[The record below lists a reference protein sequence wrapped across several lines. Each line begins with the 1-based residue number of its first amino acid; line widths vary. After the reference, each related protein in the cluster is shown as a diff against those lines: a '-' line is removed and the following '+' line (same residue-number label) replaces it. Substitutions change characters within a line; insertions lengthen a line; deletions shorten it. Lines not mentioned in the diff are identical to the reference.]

1 MKIAGNITELIGN
14 TPMVWLD
21 RITSGLP
28 GRIAGKLEFYNPASS
43 VKDRIGVAMI
53 EAAEQEGLINEDTI
67 IVEPT
72 SGNTGISLAT
82 VCAARGYKLVLTMPE
97 DMSNERCRILD
108 ALGAELILT
117 PIDDGMAGAVER
129 AMKLVETDSR
139 YIILQQFK
147 NPANPEAHRK
157 TTAEEIWRD
166 TDGGID
172 FLVAGVGT
180 GGTITGIS
188 EVIKPRKP
196 SFKTIAVEPANSS
209 ILLDGEPGMHGIQ
222 GIGAGFIPEVLNR
235 DIIDE
240 VIPVGTR
247 DAIKFARMLIR
258 KEGLLVGISSGA
270 AVCAALE
277 IAGRSENRDK
287 LIVTILPDLADR
299 YLTSDLF
306 AGSPQTRTQVELV

>member
-21 RITSGLP
+21 RMTSGLP

-53 EAAEQEGLINEDTI
+53 DAAEKEGLINEDTI

-157 TTAEEIWRD
+157 TTAEEIWKD
-166 TDGGID
+166 TDGGVD

-240 VIPVGTR
+240 VIAVGTR
-247 DAIKFARMLIR
+247 DAIKFARLLIR
-258 KEGLLVGISSGA
+258 KEGILVGISSGA

-277 IAGRSENRDK
+277 IAGRPENRDK
-287 LIVTILPDLADR
+287 LIVAILPDLADR

-306 AGSPQTRTQVELV
+306 AGSPQSRTQVELV

>member
-21 RITSGLP
+21 RVASGLP

-53 EAAEQEGLINEDTI
+53 EAAERDGLIKEDTI
-67 IVEPT
+67 IVEQT
-72 SGNTGISLAT
+72 SGNTGIALAT
-82 VCAARGYKLVLTMPE
+82 VCAAKGYKLVLTMPE
-97 DMSNERCRILD
+97 DMSNERCRVLD
-108 ALGAELILT
+108 ALGVELILT
-117 PIDDGMAGAVER
+117 PIDEGMIGAVKR
-129 AMKLVETDSR
+129 AMELAEKDSR
-139 YIILQQFK
+139 YLMLQQFK

-166 TDGGID
+166 TDGQAD

-188 EVIKPRKP
+188 EVIKQRKP
-196 SFKTIAVEPANSS
+196 SFKTVAVEPANSS
-209 ILLDGEPGMHGIQ
+209 VLSGREPGLHGIQ
-222 GIGAGFIPEVLNR
+222 GIGAGFVPEVLNR

-240 VIPVGTR
+240 VIAVETR
-247 DAIKFARMLIR
+247 DAIKFARLLIQQ
-258 KEGLLVGISSGA
+258 EGLLIGISSGA
-270 AVCAALE
+270 AICAALE
-277 IAGRSENRDK
+277 VAGRPENRDK
-287 LIVTILPDLADR
+287 LIVVILPDLAER

-306 AGSPQTRTQVELV
+306 AGSPQNRTQVEIV